1 MIGSRSCRSVIL
13 DAPGPTTTISPVVGE
28 WDIAIRVL
36 AAAALGGLV
45 GYDRELADKPA
56 GVRTHMMVAAGAALF
71 VGISVLL
78 SFDEGTTGG
87 QAARIDVSRITAG
100 VVTGVGFLGAGAIIR
115 RGGDVSGLTT
125 AAGIWTVAAI
135 GAAIAFGY
143 WWLGIISTGV
153 VVLIHAAQYIGWTRK
168 LDDEEPTSPTAD
180 SD

>member
-1 MIGSRSCRSVIL
+1 MLPRVSTS
-13 DAPGPTTTISPVVGE
+13 ISPVVDE
-28 WDIAIRVL
+28 WDIALRVVV
-36 AAAALGGLV
+36 AAVLGGLV

-78 SFDEGTTGG
+78 SFDAETTGA

-115 RGGDVSGLTT
+115 RGDGVSGLTT

-143 WWLGIISTGV
+143 WWLGIISTSV
-153 VVLIHAAQYIGWTRK
+153 VVLIHAAQYLGAKR
-168 LDDEEPTSPTAD
+168 EPNVGEPTSPTVDAD
-180 SD
+180 